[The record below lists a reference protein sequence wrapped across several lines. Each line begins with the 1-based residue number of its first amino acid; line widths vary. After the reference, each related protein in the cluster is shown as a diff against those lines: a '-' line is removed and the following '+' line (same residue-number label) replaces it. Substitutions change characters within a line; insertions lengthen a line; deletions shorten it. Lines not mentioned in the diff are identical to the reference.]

1 MTVNANSRTFL
12 VFLGPPG
19 SGKGTQARSLAEVMG
34 IPQVSTGDLFRR
46 HIRHQTEL
54 GRLAQSYIDQGDLVP
69 DEVTIRMVEARL
81 AEPDA
86 AAGVILDGFPRTLAQ
101 ATALDRLLAPAG
113 GLDLAPLLVLDD
125 GVVMRRITGRRLCPL
140 CNAVYHIEFDPPQVA
155 GRCDRDGAELLQR
168 ADDYPDTVHNRLYV
182 YYKQTSPLVGYYY
195 AKGLLVEI
203 DGDRSP
209 QAVQAALMTVLTERG
224 LTNAAVR

>member
-1 MTVNANSRTFL
+1 
-12 VFLGPPG
+12 
-19 SGKGTQARSLAEVMG
+19 MG